1 MTLVTGNLY
10 KIEKKRVSIG
20 TLKNLKAQ
28 VNIVAEQ
35 TTVSTAKQ
43 QALEETKDYHVAG
56 LGQEDVPMNST
67 TMVMT
72 ASNLRLLP
80 SDSSLENIESRMTS
94 VSLSGKQKKKVA
106 AV

>member
-1 MTLVTGNLY
+1 MTVVTGNLY
-10 KIEKKRVSIG
+10 KIEKKRVTIG
-20 TLKNLKAQ
+20 TLKNLKPL
-28 VNIVAEQ
+28 VNIAAEQ
-35 TTVSTAKQ
+35 TKVSSTKQ

-56 LGQEDVPMNST
+56 LGEEDVPM

-80 SDSSLENIESRMTS
+80 SDASLENIESRMTS
-94 VSLSGKQKKKVA
+94 VSLGGKQKKKGA

>member
-35 TTVSTAKQ
+35 TTVSTTKQ
-43 QALEETKDYHVAG
+43 
-56 LGQEDVPMNST
+56 
-67 TMVMT
+67 
-72 ASNLRLLP
+72 
-80 SDSSLENIESRMTS
+80 
-94 VSLSGKQKKKVA
+94 
-106 AV
+106 